1 MTSHTITSKFIHWTS
16 TVLYAYGIFKQVGD
30 LEELEDTSLLNFEI
44 AFAIVFLVIVL
55 IRYSYMKGTP
65 TLLGA
70 HEEMRKGH
78 LFIAK
83 TVHRLVYFSL
93 IMLPTTGLLIA
104 AILSF
109 DTGGMGIAI
118 GLHEFSATL
127 SYLVI
132 AIHIGASLYSR
143 LKGEGIWDAMVPAW
157 KETGKVN
164 SDLLSKLEV
173 IENKIYDQIEKI
185 FRLN

>member
-1 MTSHTITSKFIHWTS
+1 MNSHTTTSKFIHWTF

-44 AFAIVFLVIVL
+44 VFAIVFLVIVL
-55 IRYSYMKGTP
+55 IRYFYMKGTP

-104 AILSF
+104 AMLSF
-109 DTGGMGIAI
+109 DTRGMGIAI
-118 GLHEFSATL
+118 GLHEFSASL

-132 AIHIGASLYSR
+132 AIHIAASLYSR
-143 LKGEGIWDAMVPAW
+143 LKGEGIWNAMVPVW

-164 SDLLSKLEV
+164 SDLISKLEV
-173 IENKIYDQIEKI
+173 IENKTYDQIEKI

>member
-1 MTSHTITSKFIHWTS
+1 MNTHTTISKFTHWTF
-16 TVLYAYGIFKQVGD
+16 TVLYAYGIFKQVDD
-30 LEELEDTSLLNFEI
+30 LEDLEDTSLLNFEI
-44 AFAIVFLVIVL
+44 VFAIAFLVIVL
-55 IRYSYMKGTP
+55 IRYFYMRGTP

-83 TVHRLVYFSL
+83 TVHQLVYFSL
-93 IMLPTTGLLIA
+93 IMLPTTGLVIA
-104 AILSF
+104 ALISF
-109 DTGGMGIAI
+109 DMRGMGIAI
-118 GLHEFSATL
+118 GLHEFSASL

-143 LKGEGIWDAMVPAW
+143 LKGEGIWNAMVPVW
-157 KETGKVN
+157 KEEGKVN
-164 SDLLSKLEV
+164 SDLLTKLETV
-173 IENKIYDQIEKI
+173 EDKAYDLIEKI

>member
-1 MTSHTITSKFIHWTS
+1 MNSHTITSKFIHWTF

-55 IRYSYMKGTP
+55 IRYSYMKGMP

-93 IMLPTTGLLIA
+93 IMLPTTGLLI
-104 AILSF
+104 
-109 DTGGMGIAI
+109 
-118 GLHEFSATL
+118 
-127 SYLVI
+127 
-132 AIHIGASLYSR
+132 
-143 LKGEGIWDAMVPAW
+143 
-157 KETGKVN
+157 
-164 SDLLSKLEV
+164 DLLCRRFQNQSL
-173 IENKIYDQIEKI
+173 
-185 FRLN
+185 FPMTHRSCRLVGGTCQMHRCPMTHG